1 MLYWFAFGL
10 SLVDRMKTLSCRIA
24 VVLFTLIANAAML
37 GNCKEFAGVFYADG
51 NRQCAVGQ
59 PDDVR
64 LSTNT
69 ATLEC
74 LRLCDNNP
82 DCVVFNLYDNTTCEI
97 FTCPSV
103 LSRGY
108 QIVEFCKSFR
118 VSSKSII
125 IAFIFLMACHAVYN
139 KQCVT
144 KSSQS
149 EIPQTVDS
157 CENYTKRHRLAD

>member
-1 MLYWFAFGL
+1 MPYWFAIDV
-10 SLVDRMKTLSCRIA
+10 SLVDRMQTLSGRVA
-24 VVLFTLIANAAML
+24 VVLFALIANAAML
-37 GNCKEFAGVFYADG
+37 GNCKEFAGVFDADG

-97 FTCPSV
+97 FTCPSA

-108 QIVEFCKSFR
+108 QIFEFCKSFR
-118 VSSKSII
+118 VSSKSINI
-125 IAFIFLMACHAVYN
+125 
-139 KQCVT
+139 
-144 KSSQS
+144 S
-149 EIPQTVDS
+149 
-157 CENYTKRHRLAD
+157 

>member
-1 MLYWFAFGL
+1 MLYSRAFGL
-10 SLVDRMKTLSCRIA
+10 SLVDRMQILNKKVA
-24 VVLFTLIANAAML
+24 VVLFALIANAVML
-37 GNCKEFAGVFYADG
+37 GNCTEFTAVFDADG

-82 DCVVFNLYDNTTCEI
+82 ECVVFNLYDNTTCEI

-108 QIVEFCKSFR
+108 QV
-118 VSSKSII
+118 V
-125 IAFIFLMACHAVYN
+125 
-139 KQCVT
+139 
-144 KSSQS
+144 
-149 EIPQTVDS
+149 
-157 CENYTKRHRLAD
+157 

>member
-1 MLYWFAFGL
+1 MNNMVKV
-10 SLVDRMKTLSCRIA
+10 SRIITILLCVVAAAWELANCTEFKA
-24 VVLFTLIANAAML
+24 VFDS
-37 GNCKEFAGVFYADG
+37 DG
-51 NRQCAVGQ
+51 NRLCAVGQ

-97 FTCPSV
+97 FTCPSA

-108 QIVEFCKSFR
+108 QIFEFCKSFR
-118 VSSKSII
+118 VSSKSINI
-125 IAFIFLMACHAVYN
+125 
-139 KQCVT
+139 
-144 KSSQS
+144 S
-149 EIPQTVDS
+149 
-157 CENYTKRHRLAD
+157 